1 MKKTKTK
8 APVKKAAGS
17 DSESG
22 SSSSSSSSDSES
34 SSESS
39 SEESEE
45 SEEEEEM
52 NIFNKPREELTPA
65 QRRLKWV
72 KFERLPQHLQDMLGK
87 KKPKRVEDRE
97 KPDVKEP
104 AKP

>member
-1 MKKTKTK
+1 MKKPKSK

>member
-1 MKKTKTK
+1 
-8 APVKKAAGS
+8 
-17 DSESG
+17 
-22 SSSSSSSSDSES
+22 
-34 SSESS
+34 
-39 SEESEE
+39 
-45 SEEEEEM
+45 M

-87 KKPKRVEDRE
+87 KKPKKPEDRE